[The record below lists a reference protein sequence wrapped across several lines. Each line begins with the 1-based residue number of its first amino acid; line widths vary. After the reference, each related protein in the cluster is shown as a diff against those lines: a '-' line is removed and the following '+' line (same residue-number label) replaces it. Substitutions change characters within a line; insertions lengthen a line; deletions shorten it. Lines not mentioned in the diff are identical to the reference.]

1 MKHPLQERHKRT
13 EGITLNDVLTRFN
26 PYHGAADYD
35 SLRGALAVNASYRA
49 AFHDLFVA
57 IMDNEHEDV
66 RNWEESRWKRLVSFA
81 NDLNGFLQGLDQYYQ
96 QERLKTKK

>member
-35 SLRGALAVNASYRA
+35 SLRGALAVNTSNRA
-49 AFHDLFVA
+49 AFHDLFV
-57 IMDNEHEDV
+57 
-66 RNWEESRWKRLVSFA
+66 
-81 NDLNGFLQGLDQYYQ
+81 LQELDQYYQ